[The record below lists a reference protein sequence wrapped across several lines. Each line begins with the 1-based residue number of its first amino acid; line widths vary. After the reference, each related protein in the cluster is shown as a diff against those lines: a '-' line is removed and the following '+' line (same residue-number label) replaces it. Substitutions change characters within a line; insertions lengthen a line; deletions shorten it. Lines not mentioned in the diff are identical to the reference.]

1 MLQPRKAKKNKR
13 EVKNMWAVL
22 GLLIGIFLGLI
33 SGIRIPSAYSQYLAI
48 AILASIDS
56 LVGATLSTLQ
66 KTFDSNIFFT
76 GFFMNALFAAL
87 LTFIGNMLGVDLS
100 LATIIVFGTRI
111 FSNSAAIRRLVIS
124 NWKIR
129 KANIETNE
137 EK

>member
-1 MLQPRKAKKNKR
+1 
-13 EVKNMWAVL
+13 MWAVL

-33 SGIRIPSAYSQYLAI
+33 SGIQIPSAYSQYLAI

-56 LVGATLSTLQ
+56 LVGATLSSLQ
-66 KTFDSNIFFT
+66 KTFDSSIFFS

-100 LATIIVFGTRI
+100 LATIIVFGTKI

-129 KANIETNE
+129 KVTSEAKE

>member
-1 MLQPRKAKKNKR
+1 MLQPRKVKKNKR

>member
-1 MLQPRKAKKNKR
+1 
-13 EVKNMWAVL
+13 MWAVL

-33 SGIRIPSAYSQYLAI
+33 SGIQIPSAYSQYLAI

-56 LVGATLSTLQ
+56 LVGATLSSLQ
-66 KTFDSNIFFT
+66 KTFDSSIFFS

-129 KANIETNE
+129 KVTSEAKE

>member
-1 MLQPRKAKKNKR
+1 
-13 EVKNMWAVL
+13 MWAVL

-33 SGIRIPSAYSQYLAI
+33 SGIQIPSAYSQYLAI

-56 LVGATLSTLQ
+56 LVGASLSTLQ
-66 KTFDSNIFFT
+66 KTFDSSIFFT
-76 GFFMNALFAAL
+76 GFFMNSLFAAL

-111 FSNSAAIRRLVIS
+111 FSNSAAIRRLIIS

-129 KANIETNE
+129 RANTETNE

>member
-1 MLQPRKAKKNKR
+1 
-13 EVKNMWAVL
+13 MWAVL

-33 SGIRIPSAYSQYLAI
+33 SGIQIPSAYSQYLAI

-76 GFFMNALFAAL
+76 GFFINSLFAAL
-87 LTFIGNMLGVDLS
+87 LTFIGNLLGVDLS

-111 FSNSAAIRRLVIS
+111 FSNSAAIRRLIIS

-129 KANIETNE
+129 KANAETNE

>member
-1 MLQPRKAKKNKR
+1 
-13 EVKNMWAVL
+13 MWAVF

-33 SGIRIPSAYSQYLAI
+33 SGIQIPSAYSQYLAI

-56 LVGATLSTLQ
+56 LVGATLSSLQ
-66 KTFDSNIFFT
+66 KTFDSSIFFS

-87 LTFIGNMLGVDLS
+87 LTLIGNMLGVDLS

-111 FSNSAAIRRLVIS
+111 FANSAAIRRLVIS

-129 KANIETNE
+129 RSSKETNE

>member
-1 MLQPRKAKKNKR
+1 
-13 EVKNMWAVL
+13 MWAVL

-33 SGIRIPSAYSQYLAI
+33 SGIQIPSAYSQYLAI

-56 LVGATLSTLQ
+56 LVGATLSSLQ
-66 KTFDSNIFFT
+66 KTFDSSIFFS

-129 KANIETNE
+129 KAVAEPKE

>member
-1 MLQPRKAKKNKR
+1 
-13 EVKNMWAVL
+13 MWAVL

-33 SGIRIPSAYSQYLAI
+33 SGIQIPSAYSQYLAI

-56 LVGATLSTLQ
+56 LVGATLSSLQ
-66 KTFDSNIFFT
+66 KTFDSSIFFS
-76 GFFMNALFAAL
+76 GFFINALFAAL

-129 KANIETNE
+129 RASKESKE